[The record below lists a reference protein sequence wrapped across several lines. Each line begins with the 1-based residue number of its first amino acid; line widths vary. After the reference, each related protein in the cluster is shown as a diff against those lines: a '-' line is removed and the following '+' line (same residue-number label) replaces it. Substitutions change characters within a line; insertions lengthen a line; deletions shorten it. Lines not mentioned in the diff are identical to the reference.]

1 MEKLLFNKSFTCI
14 AVSKTKPIDE
24 ILRIYNLGHKEFGEN
39 KVQELIE
46 KYDKLPK
53 DIKWHMIG
61 HLQTNKIKK
70 VIPIISLIHSVD
82 SLKLLKKINNEA
94 IKINKVISCL
104 LQINISNDNT
114 KFGFTSDQIREI
126 FNNEIIKD
134 FKFIRIKG
142 LMGMATFTENKNQI
156 RIEFKNL
163 KKIFDEMKTK
173 YPELKIISM
182 GMSGDYK
189 IAIQEGSNMIR
200 IGTKIFGKRNYQ

>member
-1 MEKLLFNKSFTCI
+1 MEKLLFNKNFTCV
-14 AVSKTKPIDE
+14 AVSKTKPVDDIE
-24 ILRIYNLGHKEFGEN
+24 KIYNLGHKEFGEN
-39 KVQELIE
+39 KVQELLD

-104 LQINISNDNT
+104 LQINISNENN
-114 KFGFTSDQIREI
+114 KYGFTRDQIKEI
-126 FNNEIIKD
+126 FNNEVLKD

-142 LMGMATFTENKNQI
+142 LMGMASFTENENQI

-163 KKIFDEMKTK
+163 KKIFDELKIK

-189 IAIQEGSNMIR
+189 IAIEEGSNMIR
-200 IGTKIFGKRNYQ
+200 IGSKIFGKRNYQ

>member
-1 MEKLLFNKSFTCI
+1 MEELLFNKNFTCV
-14 AVSKTKPIDE
+14 AVSKTKPIDDIE
-24 ILRIYNLGHKEFGEN
+24 KIYNLGHKEFGEN
-39 KVQELIE
+39 KVQELLE

-70 VIPIISLIHSVD
+70 VIPIVSLIHSVD

-200 IGTKIFGKRNYQ
+200 IGSKIFGKRNYQ

>member
-1 MEKLLFNKSFTCI
+1 MEELLFNKNFTCV
-14 AVSKTKPIDE
+14 AVSKTKPVDDIE
-24 ILRIYNLGHKEFGEN
+24 KIYNLGHKEFGEN
-39 KVQELIE
+39 KVQELLE
-46 KYDKLPK
+46 KYNKLPK

-104 LQINISNDNT
+104 LQINISNENN
-114 KFGFTSDQIREI
+114 KYGFSIDQIREI
-126 FNNEIIKD
+126 FNNETLKD

-142 LMGMATFTENKNQI
+142 LMGMASFTEYKNQI
-156 RIEFKNL
+156 RIEFNNL
-163 KKIFDEMKTK
+163 KKIFDELKIK

-189 IAIQEGSNMIR
+189 IAIEEGSNMIR
-200 IGTKIFGKRNYQ
+200 IGSKIFGKRNYQ

>member
-24 ILRIYNLGHKEFGEN
+24 ILKIYNLGHKEFGEN

-46 KYDKLPK
+46 KHDKLPK

-104 LQINISNDNT
+104 LQINISNESN
-114 KFGFTSDQIREI
+114 KYGFERDQIREI
-126 FNNEIIKD
+126 FNNEILKD

-142 LMGMATFTENKNQI
+142 LMGMASFTENKNQI
-156 RIEFKNL
+156 RIEFRNLKNL
-163 KKIFDEMKTK
+163 FDELKIK
-173 YPELKIISM
+173 YSELEIISM

-189 IAIQEGSNMIR
+189 IAIKEGSNMIR
-200 IGTKIFGKRNYQ
+200 IGSKIFGKRNYQ

>member
-1 MEKLLFNKSFTCI
+1 MEELLFNKNFTCV
-14 AVSKTKPIDE
+14 AVSKTKPVDDIE
-24 ILRIYNLGHKEFGEN
+24 KIYNLGHKEFGEN
-39 KVQELIE
+39 KVQELLE
-46 KYDKLPK
+46 KYNKLPK

-104 LQINISNDNT
+104 LQINISNENN
-114 KFGFTSDQIREI
+114 KYGFSIDQIREI
-126 FNNEIIKD
+126 FNNETLKD

-142 LMGMATFTENKNQI
+142 LMGMASFTENKNQI
-156 RIEFKNL
+156 RIEFNNL
-163 KKIFDEMKTK
+163 KKIFDELKIK

-189 IAIQEGSNMIR
+189 IAIEEGSNMIR
-200 IGTKIFGKRNYQ
+200 IGSKIFGKRNYQ

>member
-1 MEKLLFNKSFTCI
+1 MEKLLFNKNFTCV
-14 AVSKTKPIDE
+14 AVSKTKPVGDIE
-24 ILRIYNLGHKEFGEN
+24 KIYNLGHKEFGEN
-39 KVQELIE
+39 KVQELLD

-104 LQINISNDNT
+104 LQINISNENN
-114 KFGFTSDQIREI
+114 KYGFTRDQIREI
-126 FNNEIIKD
+126 FNNEVLKD

-142 LMGMATFTENKNQI
+142 LMGMASFTENENQI

-163 KKIFDEMKTK
+163 KKIFDELKIK
-173 YPELKIISM
+173 NPELNIISM

-189 IAIQEGSNMIR
+189 IAIEEGSNMIR
-200 IGTKIFGKRNYQ
+200 IGSKIFGKRNYQ

>member
-1 MEKLLFNKSFTCI
+1 MEKLLFNKNFTCV
-14 AVSKTKPIDE
+14 AVSKTKPVDDIE
-24 ILRIYNLGHKEFGEN
+24 KIYNLGHKEFGEN
-39 KVQELIE
+39 KVQELLE

-104 LQINISNDNT
+104 LQINISNENN
-114 KFGFTSDQIREI
+114 KYGFTIDQIREI
-126 FNNEIIKD
+126 FNNEVLKD

-142 LMGMATFTENKNQI
+142 LMGMASFTENENQI

-163 KKIFDEMKTK
+163 KKIFDELKIK

-189 IAIQEGSNMIR
+189 IAIEEGSNMIR
-200 IGTKIFGKRNYQ
+200 IGSKIFGKRNYQ

>member
-1 MEKLLFNKSFTCI
+1 MKELLFNKNFTCV
-14 AVSKTKPIDE
+14 AVSKTKPVDDIE
-24 ILRIYNLGHKEFGEN
+24 KIYNLGHKEFGEN
-39 KVQELIE
+39 KVQELLE

-104 LQINISNDNT
+104 LQINISNENN
-114 KFGFTSDQIREI
+114 KYGFSIDQIREI
-126 FNNEIIKD
+126 FNNETLKD

-142 LMGMATFTENKNQI
+142 LMGMASFTENKNQI
-156 RIEFKNL
+156 RIEFNNL
-163 KKIFDEMKTK
+163 KKIFDELKIK

-189 IAIQEGSNMIR
+189 IAIEEGSNMIR
-200 IGTKIFGKRNYQ
+200 IGSKIFGKRNYQ

>member
-1 MEKLLFNKSFTCI
+1 MEELLFNKNFTCV
-14 AVSKTKPIDE
+14 AVSKTKPVAE
-24 ILRIYNLGHKEFGEN
+24 IEKIYNLGHKEFGEN
-39 KVQELIE
+39 KVQELLE

-104 LQINISNDNT
+104 LQINISNENN
-114 KFGFTSDQIREI
+114 KYGFSIDQIREI
-126 FNNEIIKD
+126 FNNEILKD

-142 LMGMATFTENKNQI
+142 LMGMASFTENKNQI
-156 RIEFKNL
+156 RIEFNNL
-163 KKIFDEMKTK
+163 KKIFDELKIK

-189 IAIQEGSNMIR
+189 IAIEEGSNMIR
-200 IGTKIFGKRNYQ
+200 IGSKIFGKRNYQ